1 MKIRRIL
8 FGLIGVI
15 LTITLI
21 AVIMNWRMVVF
32 LLGFNH
38 SAENLKV
45 IPNDAMSVVFVD
57 ARSLVGNVGFS
68 GLLDLLDHE
77 SFDVAREKK
86 DEFDNKFDE
95 EFETNPF
102 ELGIN
107 FDCKVAGW
115 VLQQKGDILM
125 AMSIA
130 LNDSDDW
137 EDFLMD
143 VARYQNVDLDIDHDG
158 QTKWVV
164 LSNDWLDKASRSE
177 MNPTVLA
184 WDEDK
189 LLLVVATSR
198 RADLQGVQLAAR
210 NMMSLSTKDQFIDDP
225 DFASFVSQE
234 RDFGLWVDGAQIIQ
248 MVPSYAF
255 MDIPEEVREQ
265 VLGFAR
271 GQFANHLN
279 FDVGAVTLSG
289 SRTELPNSVEEIL
302 NKPFERKLL
311 AYLPADLPGVIS
323 LAMNVDG
330 LEDMAQSTMEE
341 GQKELLYGI
350 LNRELG
356 IDRVSDVFGG
366 SVLMGFHGIQDNELD
381 VQGQKVKAGKRPS
394 RTEPI
399 PIISLVVELE
409 SEAFFL
415 SDQWNNLVSA
425 VAEEKDGH
433 YAVEGPGGIMVYMDW
448 DRETLLLTNH
458 LKTASN
464 FDQGGYGKMGL
475 SSMSKEALD
484 IGTSNFYMKGDW
496 NHLLR
501 QSDSNALE
509 LIMGEF
515 MSAMRLPDGSAM
527 TDVFDKI
534 TLKGNNHSWTTQFH
548 TVDSERNSMIVMLEL
563 ILDQMEKK

>member
-15 LTITLI
+15 FDHHFDRSRHHEL
-21 AVIMNWRMVVF
+21 ANGGVF
-32 LLGFNH
+32 LGLNH

-86 DEFDNKFDE
+86 DDFDNKFDE

-164 LSNDWLDKASRSE
+164 LSNDWFDKASRSQ
-177 MNPTVLA
+177 MNPAVLA

-189 LLLVVATSR
+189 LLLVVATSK
-198 RADLQGVQLAAR
+198 RADPQGVQSAAID
-210 NMMSLSTKDQFIDDP
+210 MMSLSTKDQFIDDP
-225 DFASFVSQE
+225 DFASFVYPD

-255 MDIPEEVREQ
+255 MDIPEEVRDQ

-289 SRTELPNSVEEIL
+289 SRTELPKSVDEIL

-311 AYLPADLPGVIS
+311 VYLPADLPGVMS
-323 LAMNVDG
+323 LAMDVDG
-330 LEDMAQSTMEE
+330 LEGMAQSTMET

-433 YAVEGPGGIMVYMDW
+433 YAFEGPGGMMVYMDW

-464 FDQGGYGKMGL
+464 FDQGGIRYDELEQHVKGGIGHRHVEL
-475 SSMSKEALD
+475 LHEGRLGSSASPKRLRRT
-484 IGTSNFYMKGDW
+484 GTD
-496 NHLLR
+496 H
-501 QSDSNALE
+501 
-509 LIMGEF
+509 
-515 MSAMRLPDGSAM
+515 
-527 TDVFDKI
+527 V
-534 TLKGNNHSWTTQFH
+534 
-548 TVDSERNSMIVMLEL
+548 
-563 ILDQMEKK
+563 